1 MDLISF
7 SYNVNLSQTQTALNG
22 HFLQWALRLFVL
34 EQGTNVLRYFE
45 YNKAIAALIFIRRS
59 HLIVW
64 EVASEKWRK
73 ITPSKKFS
81 VSILVIHPSIS
92 S

>member
-59 HLIVW
+59 LQIVW
-64 EVASEKWRK
+64 EVRSEER
-73 ITPSKKFS
+73 
-81 VSILVIHPSIS
+81 V
-92 S
+92 